1 MKEEDRTGEDYEDTG
16 TPPVCIRLLQVPSL
30 SKTAK
35 YRVFPYDEGQ
45 SATRTRSCREAVVQS
60 AMRTAFEAKAKAIF
74 RKLLSF
80 LRVVPQRVVPQLCR
94 RTIRLYNFAG
104 D

>member
-1 MKEEDRTGEDYEDTG
+1 
-16 TPPVCIRLLQVPSL
+16 
-30 SKTAK
+30 
-35 YRVFPYDEGQ
+35 
-45 SATRTRSCREAVVQS
+45 
-60 AMRTAFEAKAKAIF
+60 MRTAFEAKAKAIF

>member
-1 MKEEDRTGEDYEDTG
+1 
-16 TPPVCIRLLQVPSL
+16 
-30 SKTAK
+30 
-35 YRVFPYDEGQ
+35 
-45 SATRTRSCREAVVQS
+45 
-60 AMRTAFEAKAKAIF
+60 MRTAFEGKAKAIF

-80 LRVVPQRVVPQLCR
+80 LRVVPQLCR